1 MKILSV
7 KESVVEH
14 LRTQIIIGE
23 LVPGQKL
30 NELELSSSLG
40 ISRPP
45 LREAFRVLENEHL
58 VVSTPRKG
66 VSVSELSIEGLRE
79 VFQARV
85 MIECWAIDLLK
96 AGNIRDLPHVESAL
110 AFSSTLS
117 IPSYAKNSKE
127 EMLRYLE
134 DVVAYHRKLVDATN
148 NRWLIHFYSSI
159 HANLARYQFVYTHI
173 PGQSY
178 DYKKRHKEILSLI
191 KKGDYEK
198 AKKHLRSHINSVV
211 DILENNINR
220 KTQSQPKGKK
230 VKQHSTMVR
239 R

>member
-7 KESVVEH
+7 KESLVEH
-14 LRTQIIIGE
+14 LRTQIITGA
-23 LVPGQKL
+23 LAPGQKL

-66 VSVSELSIEGLRE
+66 VCVTELSIEGLRE

-96 AGNIRDLPHVESAL
+96 AGNVRYLPHVESAL
-110 AFSSTLS
+110 AFSSGLS
-117 IPSYAKNSKE
+117 TPSYGKNSEE

-134 DVVAYHRKLVDATN
+134 SVVAYHRKLVEATH
-148 NRWLIHFYSSI
+148 NRWLIHFYNSI
-159 HANLARYQFVYTHI
+159 HANLARYQFIYTHI
-173 PGQSY
+173 PAQSS
-178 DYKKRHKEILSLI
+178 DYKKRHKEILGFI
-191 KKGDYEK
+191 KRGDYEK
-198 AKKHLRSHINSVV
+198 AKKHLRSHIHSVV
-211 DILENNINR
+211 DILEKRINR
-220 KTQSQPKGKK
+220 KAQSQSKAGNI
-230 VKQHSTMVR
+230 KQHSTSGKR
-239 R
+239 

>member
-14 LRTQIIIGE
+14 LRTLIITGE
-23 LVPGQKL
+23 LAPGQKL

-66 VSVSELSIEGLRE
+66 VCVSELSIEGLRE

-96 AGNIRDLPHVESAL
+96 AAKIRFLPQMESAL
-110 AFSSTLS
+110 AFSSGLS
-117 IPSYAKNSKE
+117 IPSYDKNSKE

-134 DVVAYHRKLVDATN
+134 NVVAYHRKLVETTHN
-148 NRWLIHFYSSI
+148 HWLIHFYNSI
-159 HANLARYQFVYTHI
+159 HANLARYQFIYTYI

-191 KKGDYEK
+191 KKEEYEK
-198 AKKHLRSHINSVV
+198 AKKHLRSHINAVV

-230 VKQHSTMVR
+230 LRQHLTMASR
-239 R
+239 

>member
-14 LRTQIIIGE
+14 LRTQIITGE
-23 LVPGQKL
+23 LAPGQKL

-66 VSVSELSIEGLRE
+66 ASVSEFSIKDLRE

-96 AGNIRDLPHVESAL
+96 AAKVRFLPQVESAL
-110 AFSSTLS
+110 AFSSGLS
-117 IPSYAKNSKE
+117 IPSYAENSKE

-134 DVVAYHRKLVDATN
+134 NVVAYHRKLVEATN
-148 NRWLIHFYSSI
+148 NQWLIHFYNSI
-159 HANLARYQFVYTHI
+159 HANLARYQFIYTYI

-198 AKKHLRSHINSVV
+198 AKRHLRSHINSVV

-220 KTQSQPKGKK
+220 KTQSQPKGKTI
-230 VKQHSTMVR
+230 KQHSNMGNR
-239 R
+239 

>member
-159 HANLARYQFVYTHI
+159 HANLARYQFIYFYMDGGTSRHSSEYHRKTLDLI
-173 PGQSY
+173 NNGKY
-178 DYKKRHKEILSLI
+178 DQAKEEL
-191 KKGDYEK
+191 
-198 AKKHLRSHINSVV
+198 KKHLTHVMELVKNRIV
-211 DILENNINR
+211 DAAVSLA
-220 KTQSQPKGKK
+220 G
-230 VKQHSTMVR
+230 
-239 R
+239 

>member
-14 LRTQIIIGE
+14 LRTQIITGE
-23 LVPGQKL
+23 LAPGQKL
-30 NELELSSSLG
+30 NELALSSSLG

-66 VSVSELSIEGLRE
+66 VCVTELSIEGLRE

-96 AGNIRDLPHVESAL
+96 AAKIRFLPHVESAL
-110 AFSSTLS
+110 AFSSHLS
-117 IPSYAKNSKE
+117 IPSYDHNSKE

-134 DVVAYHRKLVDATN
+134 NVVAYHRKLVDATN
-148 NRWLIHFYSSI
+148 NQWLIHFYNSI
-159 HANLARYQFVYTHI
+159 HANLARYQFIYTHI

-178 DYKKRHKEILSLI
+178 DYKKRHKEILSFI
-191 KKGDYEK
+191 KRGDYEK

-211 DILENNINR
+211 DIVETNINR
-220 KTQSQPKGKK
+220 KTQSQLKAKK
-230 VKQHSTMVR
+230 VRQH
-239 R
+239 